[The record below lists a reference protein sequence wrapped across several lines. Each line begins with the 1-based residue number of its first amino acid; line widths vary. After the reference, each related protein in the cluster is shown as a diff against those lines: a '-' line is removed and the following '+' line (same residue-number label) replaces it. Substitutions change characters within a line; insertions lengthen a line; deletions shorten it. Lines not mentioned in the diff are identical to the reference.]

1 MNSITQLLDKYLS
14 VNKLPLICENC
25 NNGFIPASE
34 LYGDFDFAFRCRCQ
48 TFGYGKNLSLIY
60 FSRRY
65 KQNYLSIININLNA
79 DTATVYF
86 RHNQKLISINQEH
99 YDLLPIC
106 CSNDDFLKFIRNILI
121 LQ

>member
-1 MNSITQLLDKYLS
+1 MNSIIQLLYKYVS
-14 VNKLPLICENC
+14 INKLPKACERC
-25 NNGFIPASE
+25 NNVIIPASE
-34 LYGDFDFAFRCRCQ
+34 YGDFAFTFKCHCQ
-48 TFGYGKNLSLIY
+48 IFGYGKNLSLIY

-99 YDLLPIC
+99 YDLLPIY